1 MLGFLIVTL
10 IFIGAL
16 VGFSK
21 IVDIQKVKD
30 NWETY
35 RCRPDVM
42 LMADYY
48 GHDSGENL
56 GYCLKNGFDKR
67 AMEAI
72 SPFYTYLGKFVE
84 VLMTMLNSI
93 NSIRMIFA
101 TIIGSATQIFTE
113 FSGRIKALFYRFQMA
128 AIRMKMLMGRVFA
141 TMYAVIFMGMA
152 GIKATQ
158 NFGNTFL
165 FKFLDTF
172 CFDPDTPIVLQN
184 GMQVPI
190 KEVNVGDYLRGGQ
203 KVTATFQFAADGQEM
218 VVLDGILVSTNH
230 YIRFKGKW
238 IEAKDHPE
246 AIPAEDWS
254 GGNERPLICLNTDTH
269 TIPIGKYI
277 FSDYDETSEGD
288 EAAMKMAT
296 DILNGKVALAT
307 GKVALATGKVALAT
321 GKVALATG
329 KAGPP
334 QKGSSEMA
342 CGPKTPIKTVYGF
355 VPADQIALGTVLSHG
370 TVVGLVKK
378 ECRSICR
385 INGESFAA
393 GTCIWSPEHNRWL
406 RAFQL
411 SKPAILP
418 TPFVFYSFVV
428 TPSATIETESRVF
441 RDYVEVHS
449 KDLEA
454 PYSAAINAP
463 VKTKGQSEC

>member
-1 MLGFLIVTL
+1 M
-10 IFIGAL
+10 
-16 VGFSK
+16 GFSK

-42 LMADYY
+42 IMADYY

-67 AMEAI
+67 AREAI
-72 SPFYTYLGKFVE
+72 APFYTYLGKFVE

-113 FSGRIKALFYRFQMA
+113 FSGRIQALFYRFQMA

-172 CFDPDTPIVLQN
+172 CFDPDTEIVLQN
-184 GMQVPI
+184 GTSVPI
-190 KEVNVGDYLRGGQ
+190 KEVKVGDYLRGGQ
-203 KVTATFQFAADGQEM
+203 KVTAAFKFAADGQEM
-218 VVLDGILVSTNH
+218 VKISGILVSTNH
-230 YIRFKGKW
+230 YIKYKGKW
-238 IEAKDHPE
+238 IEAKDHPD
-246 AIPAEDWS
+246 AVASADWS
-254 GGNERPLICLNTDTH
+254 GGNDRPLICLNTDTH
-269 TIPIGKYI
+269 TIPIGNYI

-288 EAAMKMAT
+288 DAAMKMAT
-296 DILNGKVALAT
+296 DILNGKAAN
-307 GKVALATGKVALAT
+307 AA
-321 GKVALATG
+321 G
-329 KAGPP
+329 KAATAAGKPA
-334 QKGSSEMA
+334 KGSSEMA
-342 CGPKTPIKTVYGF
+342 CGPKTLVKTVFGL
-355 VPADQIALGTVLSHG
+355 VPADQITLGTVLSHG

-385 INGESFAA
+385 INGEYFAA
-393 GTCIWSPEHNRWL
+393 GTCIWSPAHNRWL

-411 SKPAILP
+411 SKPAIMPPL
-418 TPFVFYSFVV
+418 VYYSFVV
-428 TPSATIETESRVF
+428 TPSATIETQSTVF

-463 VKTKGQSEC
+463 LKTKGQSEC

>member
-48 GHDSGENL
+48 GHDSIENL
-56 GYCLKNGFDKR
+56 QYCLKNGFDKR

-72 SPFYTYLGKFVE
+72 APFYTYLGKFVE

-113 FSGRIKALFYRFQMA
+113 FSGRIQALFYRFQMA

-172 CFDPDTPIVLQN
+172 CFDPDTEIVLQN
-184 GMQVPI
+184 GTSIPI
-190 KEVNVGDYLRGGQ
+190 KEVKIGDYLRGGQ
-203 KVTATFQFAADGQEM
+203 KVTAAFQFAADGQEM
-218 VVLDGILVSTNH
+218 VSLPLAATETKSVSLPGILVSTNH
-230 YIRFKGKW
+230 YIRHEGKW
-238 IEAKDHPE
+238 IEAKDHPD
-246 AIPAEDWS
+246 AVASADWS
-254 GGNERPLICLNTDTH
+254 GGNDRPLICLNTDTH
-269 TIPIGKYI
+269 TIPIGNYI
-277 FSDYDETSEGD
+277 FSDYDETSDGD

-296 DILNGKVALAT
+296 DILNGKPSKPA
-307 GKVALATGKVALAT
+307 
-321 GKVALATG
+321 
-329 KAGPP
+329 
-334 QKGSSEMA
+334 KGSSEMA
-342 CGPKTPIKTVYGF
+342 CGPKTLIKTVFGL
-355 VPADQIALGTVLSHG
+355 VPADQITLGTVLSHG

-385 INGESFAA
+385 INGEAFAA
-393 GTCIWSPEHNRWL
+393 GTCIWSPAHNRWL

-411 SKPAILP
+411 SKPAIMSPL
-418 TPFVFYSFVV
+418 VFYSFVV
-428 TPSATIETESRVF
+428 TPSATIETQSTVF

-454 PYSAAINAP
+454 PYSAAINAT

>member
-48 GHDSGENL
+48 GHDSIENL
-56 GYCLKNGFDKR
+56 QYCLKNGFDKR

-72 SPFYTYLGKFVE
+72 APFYTYLGKFVE

-113 FSGRIKALFYRFQMA
+113 FSGRIQALFYRFQMA

-172 CFDPDTPIVLQN
+172 CFDPDTEIVLQN
-184 GMQVPI
+184 GTRVPI
-190 KEVNVGDYLRGGQ
+190 KEVKVGDYLVGGQ
-203 KVTATFQFAADGQEM
+203 RVTAAFQFAADGQAM
-218 VVLDGILVSTNH
+218 VSLPLAATEPKGVSLPLAATEPKGVKLSEILVSTNH
-230 YIRFKGKW
+230 YIKYKGKW
-238 IEAKDHPE
+238 IEAKDHPD
-246 AIPAEDWS
+246 ARAAADWS
-254 GGNERPLICLNTDTH
+254 GGNDRPLICLNTDTH
-269 TIPIGKYI
+269 TIPIGNYI

-288 EAAMKMAT
+288 ESAMKMAT
-296 DILNGKVALAT
+296 DILNGKAA
-307 GKVALATGKVALAT
+307 
-321 GKVALATG
+321 
-329 KAGPP
+329 PP
-334 QKGSSEMA
+334 QKGSSDMA
-342 CGPKTPIKTVYGF
+342 CGPKTLIKTVFGL
-355 VPADQIALGTVLSHG
+355 VPADQITLGTVLSHG

-385 INGESFAA
+385 INGETFAA

-411 SKPAILP
+411 SKPAIMSPLI
-418 TPFVFYSFVV
+418 FYSFVV
-428 TPSATIETESRVF
+428 TPSATIETQKTVF

-463 VKTKGQSEC
+463 FKTKGQSEC

>member
-113 FSGRIKALFYRFQMA
+113 FSGRIKALFYRFQMV

-172 CFDPDTPIVLQN
+172 CFDPDTGIVLQN
-184 GMQVPI
+184 GTQIPI
-190 KEVNVGDYLRGGQ
+190 KEVKVGDYLRGGQ

-230 YIRFKGKW
+230 YIRFQDKW
-238 IEAKDHPE
+238 IEAKDHPD
-246 AIPAEDWS
+246 AIPAKDWS
-254 GGNERPLICLNTDTH
+254 GGNVRPLICLNTDTH

-296 DILNGKVALAT
+296 DILNGKAA
-307 GKVALATGKVALAT
+307 
-321 GKVALATG
+321 
-329 KAGPP
+329 PP

-342 CGPKTPIKTVYGF
+342 CGPQTLIKTVYGL
-355 VPADQIALGTVLSHG
+355 VPADQITLGTVLSHG

-411 SKPAILP
+411 SKPAIMP

-428 TPSATIETESRVF
+428 TPSATIETQSTVF

-449 KDLEA
+449 KDMEA
-454 PYSAAINAP
+454 SYSAAINAP

>member
-1 MLGFLIVTL
+1 M
-10 IFIGAL
+10 
-16 VGFSK
+16 GFSK

-48 GHDSGENL
+48 GHDSIENL
-56 GYCLKNGFDKR
+56 QYCLKNGFDKR

-72 SPFYTYLGKFVE
+72 APFYTYLGKFVE

-113 FSGRIKALFYRFQMA
+113 FSGRIQALFYRFQMA

-172 CFDPDTPIVLQN
+172 CFDPDTEIVLQN
-184 GMQVPI
+184 GTSIPI
-190 KEVNVGDYLRGGQ
+190 KEVKIGDYLRGGQ
-203 KVTATFQFAADGQEM
+203 KVTAAFQFAADGQEM
-218 VVLDGILVSTNH
+218 VSLPLAATETKSVSLPGILVSTNH
-230 YIRFKGKW
+230 YIRHEGKW
-238 IEAKDHPE
+238 IEAKDHPD
-246 AIPAEDWS
+246 AVASADWS
-254 GGNERPLICLNTDTH
+254 GGNDRPLICLNTDTH
-269 TIPIGKYI
+269 TIPIGNYI
-277 FSDYDETSEGD
+277 FSDYDETSDGD

-296 DILNGKVALAT
+296 DILNGKPSKPA
-307 GKVALATGKVALAT
+307 
-321 GKVALATG
+321 
-329 KAGPP
+329 
-334 QKGSSEMA
+334 KGSSEMA
-342 CGPKTPIKTVYGF
+342 CGPKTLIKTVFGL
-355 VPADQIALGTVLSHG
+355 VPADQITLGTVLSHG

-385 INGESFAA
+385 INGEAFAA
-393 GTCIWSPEHNRWL
+393 GTCIWSPAHNRWL

-411 SKPAILP
+411 SKPAIMSPL
-418 TPFVFYSFVV
+418 VFYSFVV
-428 TPSATIETESRVF
+428 TPSATIETQSTVF

-454 PYSAAINAP
+454 PYSAAINAT